1 MAGGDRM
8 AEERQREPSYAW
20 VVVGVMFFA
29 QAVALGVRGTIGLLV
44 NPWEAEFGWDR
55 AAVSLT
61 ASLGFV
67 VYGLAQ
73 AFSGRWADRTGPR
86 VIFATSVA
94 LLGVGTMAVSSIVTL
109 WQAYAIFGV
118 LIMLGIGGAS
128 SPTSAVAVARWFTAR
143 RGLALGIVGAGSAA
157 GQFVLVPVMATLI
170 GSLGWRAAFLWLGVG
185 ILAVA
190 LPIIVLLLRDDP
202 SQGSGQAG
210 AAASDVGSPMPMAE
224 ILRHANFWWLAL
236 SFFVCGV
243 TTSGL
248 IDTHFIPYAQDHH
261 VAAVTAATAF
271 GLLSLV
277 NMVFTT
283 LSGAVS
289 DRFGYTRLLGWIYAG
304 RAVTLVVPGVRAGSG
319 VAVRLRGGVRH
330 RGLLDGRPDHRAL
343 DGDLRSPLGGHGVRP
358 GRAEPPDRVRPGL
371 VRGRAGPR
379 PHREL
384 RGIHPRRS
392 GAVGRRGVHVVGD
405 LGVAGTG
412 PRGRARLTV
421 RP

>member
-1 MAGGDRM
+1 M

-86 VIFATSVA
+86 VIFATSIA
-94 LLGVGTMAVSSIVTL
+94 ILGVGTMAVSSIVTL

-202 SQGSGQAG
+202 SQGAG
-210 AAASDVGSPMPMAE
+210 RASAAASDVGSPMPMAE

-289 DRFGYTRLLGWIYAG
+289 DRLGYTRLLGWIYAG
-304 RAVTLVVPGVRAGSG
+304 RAVTLVFLVFARDPASLFVFAVAFGIVDFSTVAPTTALSTVIFGRRSAGT
-319 VAVRLRGGVRH
+319 VF
-330 RGLLDGRPDHRAL
+330 
-343 DGDLRSPLGGHGVRP
+343 
-358 GRAEPPDRVRPGL
+358 GL
-371 VRGRAGPR
+371 VALSHQIGSALGSYAGGLV
-379 PHREL
+379 HDL
-384 RGIHPRRS
+384 TGSYAGFILAGAALS
-392 GAVGRRGVHVVGD
+392 GA
-405 LGVAGTG
+405 AAFMSWAISES
-412 PRGRARLTV
+412 PAPV
-421 RP
+421 REAAPA

>member
-1 MAGGDRM
+1 
-8 AEERQREPSYAW
+8 
-20 VVVGVMFFA
+20 VVGVMFFA

-44 NPWEAEFGWDR
+44 QPWEAEFGWDR

-86 VIFATSVA
+86 AIFAASIA
-94 LLGVGTMAVSSIVTL
+94 ILGIGTLAVSSIVTL

-118 LIMLGIGGAS
+118 LVMLGIGGAS
-128 SPTSAVAVARWFTAR
+128 SPTSAVAVARWFTKG

-170 GSLGWRAAFLWLGVG
+170 GTLGWRAAFLWLGAG
-185 ILAVA
+185 ILIVA
-190 LPIIVLLLRDDP
+190 LPVVVLLLRDDP
-202 SQGSGQAG
+202 AHGAERASSTGSAAG
-210 AAASDVGSPMPMAE
+210 PPLPTAE

-248 IDTHFIPYAQDHH
+248 IDTHFIPYALDHH

-271 GLLSLV
+271 GVLSLV

-283 LSGAVS
+283 LSGAVA
-289 DRFGYTRLLGWIYAG
+289 DKVGFARLLGWIYAG
-304 RAVTLVVPGVRAGSG
+304 RAVVLGFLVFARDPASLFIFAVAFGIVDFSTVAPTTALSTVIFGRRSAGT
-319 VAVRLRGGVRH
+319 VF
-330 RGLLDGRPDHRAL
+330 
-343 DGDLRSPLGGHGVRP
+343 
-358 GRAEPPDRVRPGL
+358 GL
-371 VRGRAGPR
+371 VALSHQIGSALGSYAGGLVHDLTGSYAGFILAGAALSAAAAFMSWAISEAPA
-379 PHREL
+379 PLREAA
-384 RGIHPRRS
+384 P
-392 GAVGRRGVHVVGD
+392 A
-405 LGVAGTG
+405 
-412 PRGRARLTV
+412 
-421 RP
+421 

>member
-1 MAGGDRM
+1 M

-86 VIFATSVA
+86 VIFATSIA
-94 LLGVGTMAVSSIVTL
+94 ILGVGTMAVSSIVTL

-118 LIMLGIGGAS
+118 LVMLGIGGAS

-190 LPIIVLLLRDDP
+190 LPIVVLLLRDDA
-202 SQGSGQAG
+202 SQGVGRAG

-283 LSGAVS
+283 LSGAVA
-289 DRFGYTRLLGWIYAG
+289 DRLGYTRLLGWIYAG
-304 RAVTLVVPGVRAGSG
+304 RAVTLVFLVFARDPASLFVFAVAFGIVDFSTVAPTTALSTVIFGRRSAGT
-319 VAVRLRGGVRH
+319 VF
-330 RGLLDGRPDHRAL
+330 
-343 DGDLRSPLGGHGVRP
+343 
-358 GRAEPPDRVRPGL
+358 GL
-371 VRGRAGPR
+371 VALSHQIGSALGSYAGGLV
-379 PHREL
+379 HDL
-384 RGIHPRRS
+384 TGSYAGFILAGAALS
-392 GAVGRRGVHVVGD
+392 GA
-405 LGVAGTG
+405 AAFMSWAISES
-412 PRGRARLTV
+412 PAPV
-421 RP
+421 REAAPA

>member
-1 MAGGDRM
+1 M

-86 VIFATSVA
+86 VIFATSIA

-289 DRFGYTRLLGWIYAG
+289 DRLGYTRLLGWIYAG
-304 RAVTLVVPGVRAGSG
+304 RAVTLVFLVFARDPASLFVFAVAFGIVDFSTVAPTTALSTVIFGRRSAGT
-319 VAVRLRGGVRH
+319 VF
-330 RGLLDGRPDHRAL
+330 
-343 DGDLRSPLGGHGVRP
+343 
-358 GRAEPPDRVRPGL
+358 GL
-371 VRGRAGPR
+371 VALSHQIGSALGSYAGGLIHDLTGSYAGFILAGAALSSAAAFMSWAISESPA
-379 PHREL
+379 PIREAA
-384 RGIHPRRS
+384 P
-392 GAVGRRGVHVVGD
+392 A
-405 LGVAGTG
+405 
-412 PRGRARLTV
+412 
-421 RP
+421 

>member
-1 MAGGDRM
+1 M

-86 VIFATSVA
+86 VIFATSIA
-94 LLGVGTMAVSSIVTL
+94 ILGVGTMAVSSIVTL

-190 LPIIVLLLRDDP
+190 LPIVVLLLRDDA
-202 SQGSGQAG
+202 SQGVGRAG

-283 LSGAVS
+283 LSGAVA
-289 DRFGYTRLLGWIYAG
+289 DRLGYTRLLGWIYAG
-304 RAVTLVVPGVRAGSG
+304 RAVTLVFLVFARDPASLFVFAVAFGIVDFSTVAPTTALSTVIFGRRSAGT
-319 VAVRLRGGVRH
+319 VF
-330 RGLLDGRPDHRAL
+330 
-343 DGDLRSPLGGHGVRP
+343 
-358 GRAEPPDRVRPGL
+358 GL
-371 VRGRAGPR
+371 VALSHQIGSALGSYAGG
-379 PHREL
+379 L
-384 RGIHPRRS
+384 IHDLTGSYAGFILAGAALS
-392 GAVGRRGVHVVGD
+392 GA
-405 LGVAGTG
+405 AAFMSWAISES
-412 PRGRARLTV
+412 PAPV
-421 RP
+421 REAAPA

>member
-1 MAGGDRM
+1 M

-86 VIFATSVA
+86 VIFATSIA

-202 SQGSGQAG
+202 SQGAG
-210 AAASDVGSPMPMAE
+210 RASAAASDVGSPMPMAE

-289 DRFGYTRLLGWIYAG
+289 DRLGYTRLLGWIYAG
-304 RAVTLVVPGVRAGSG
+304 RAVTLVFLVFARDPASLFVFAVAFGIVDFSTVAPTTALSTVIFGRRSAGT
-319 VAVRLRGGVRH
+319 VF
-330 RGLLDGRPDHRAL
+330 
-343 DGDLRSPLGGHGVRP
+343 
-358 GRAEPPDRVRPGL
+358 GL
-371 VRGRAGPR
+371 VALSHQIGSALGSYAGGLV
-379 PHREL
+379 HDL
-384 RGIHPRRS
+384 TGSYAGFFLAGAALS
-392 GAVGRRGVHVVGD
+392 GA
-405 LGVAGTG
+405 AAFMSWAISES
-412 PRGRARLTV
+412 PAPV
-421 RP
+421 REAAPA

>member
-1 MAGGDRM
+1 M

-86 VIFATSVA
+86 VIFATSIA

-202 SQGSGQAG
+202 SQGAGRAG

-289 DRFGYTRLLGWIYAG
+289 DRLGYTRLLGWIYAG
-304 RAVTLVVPGVRAGSG
+304 RAVTLVFLVFARDPASLFVFAVAFGIVDFSTVAPTTALSTVIFGRRSAGT
-319 VAVRLRGGVRH
+319 VF
-330 RGLLDGRPDHRAL
+330 
-343 DGDLRSPLGGHGVRP
+343 
-358 GRAEPPDRVRPGL
+358 GL
-371 VRGRAGPR
+371 VALSHQIGSALGSYAGGLV
-379 PHREL
+379 HDL
-384 RGIHPRRS
+384 TGSYAGFILAGAALS
-392 GAVGRRGVHVVGD
+392 GA
-405 LGVAGTG
+405 AAFMSWAISES
-412 PRGRARLTV
+412 PAPV
-421 RP
+421 REAAPA

>member
-1 MAGGDRM
+1 M

-86 VIFATSVA
+86 VIFAASIA

-202 SQGSGQAG
+202 SQGAGRAG

-289 DRFGYTRLLGWIYAG
+289 DRLGYTRLLGWIYAG
-304 RAVTLVVPGVRAGSG
+304 RAVTLVFLVFARDPASLFVFAVAFGIVDFSTVAPTTALSTVIFGRRSAGT
-319 VAVRLRGGVRH
+319 VF
-330 RGLLDGRPDHRAL
+330 
-343 DGDLRSPLGGHGVRP
+343 
-358 GRAEPPDRVRPGL
+358 GL
-371 VRGRAGPR
+371 VALSHQIGSALGSYAGGLV
-379 PHREL
+379 HDL
-384 RGIHPRRS
+384 TGSYAGFILAGAALS
-392 GAVGRRGVHVVGD
+392 GA
-405 LGVAGTG
+405 AAFMSWAISES
-412 PRGRARLTV
+412 PAPV
-421 RP
+421 REAAPA

>member
-1 MAGGDRM
+1 M
-8 AEERQREPSYAW
+8 AEEREREPSYAW

-29 QAVALGVRGTIGLLV
+29 QAVALGVRGTIGLLIQ
-44 NPWEAEFGWDR
+44 PWEAEFGWDR

-86 VIFATSVA
+86 VIFAASIA

-128 SPTSAVAVARWFTAR
+128 SPTSAVAVARWFTTR

-157 GQFVLVPVMATLI
+157 GQFVLVPVMAGLI
-170 GSLGWRAAFLWLGVG
+170 GGLGWRAAFLWLGAG
-185 ILAVA
+185 ILVVA

-202 SQGSGQAG
+202 SQAAG
-210 AAASDVGSPMPMAE
+210 RASAAASDTGSPMPVAE

-271 GLLSLV
+271 GVLSLV

-289 DRFGYTRLLGWIYAG
+289 DRLGFARLLGWIYAG
-304 RAVTLVVPGVRAGSG
+304 RAVTLVFLVFARDPVSLFVFAVAFGIVDFSTVAPTTALATVIFGRRSAGT
-319 VAVRLRGGVRH
+319 VY
-330 RGLLDGRPDHRAL
+330 
-343 DGDLRSPLGGHGVRP
+343 
-358 GRAEPPDRVRPGL
+358 GL
-371 VRGRAGPR
+371 VALSHQIGSALGSYAGGLV
-379 PHREL
+379 HDVTGSYAGFIL
-384 RGIHPRRS
+384 AGAALS
-392 GAVGRRGVHVVGD
+392 GA
-405 LGVAGTG
+405 AAFMAWAISES
-412 PRGRARLTV
+412 PAPV
-421 RP
+421 REAAPA

>member
-1 MAGGDRM
+1 M

-86 VIFATSVA
+86 VIFAASIA

-170 GSLGWRAAFLWLGVG
+170 GSFGWRAAFLWLGVG

-202 SQGSGQAG
+202 SQGAG
-210 AAASDVGSPMPMAE
+210 RPSAAASDVGSPMPMAE
-224 ILRHANFWWLAL
+224 ILRHASFWWLAL

-304 RAVTLVVPGVRAGSG
+304 RAVTLVFLVFARDPASLFVFAVAFGIVDFSTVAPTTALSTVIFGRRSAGT
-319 VAVRLRGGVRH
+319 VF
-330 RGLLDGRPDHRAL
+330 
-343 DGDLRSPLGGHGVRP
+343 
-358 GRAEPPDRVRPGL
+358 GL
-371 VRGRAGPR
+371 VALSHQIGSALGSYAGGLV
-379 PHREL
+379 HDL
-384 RGIHPRRS
+384 TGSYAGFILAGAALS
-392 GAVGRRGVHVVGD
+392 GA
-405 LGVAGTG
+405 AAFMSWAISES
-412 PRGRARLTV
+412 PAPV
-421 RP
+421 REAAPA

>member
-1 MAGGDRM
+1 M

-202 SQGSGQAG
+202 SQGGGRAG

-224 ILRHANFWWLAL
+224 ILRHTNFWWLAL

-304 RAVTLVVPGVRAGSG
+304 RAVTLVFLVFARDPASLFVFAVAFGIVDFSTVAPTTALSTVIFGRRSAGT
-319 VAVRLRGGVRH
+319 VF
-330 RGLLDGRPDHRAL
+330 
-343 DGDLRSPLGGHGVRP
+343 
-358 GRAEPPDRVRPGL
+358 GL
-371 VRGRAGPR
+371 VALSHQIGSALGSYAGGLV
-379 PHREL
+379 HDL
-384 RGIHPRRS
+384 TGSYAGFILAGAALS
-392 GAVGRRGVHVVGD
+392 GA
-405 LGVAGTG
+405 AAFMSWAISES
-412 PRGRARLTV
+412 PAPV
-421 RP
+421 REAAPA

>member
-1 MAGGDRM
+1 M

-20 VVVGVMFFA
+20 VVVGVKFFA

-86 VIFATSVA
+86 VIFATSIA
-94 LLGVGTMAVSSIVTL
+94 ILGVGTMAVSSIVTL

-128 SPTSAVAVARWFTAR
+128 SPASAVAVARWFTGR

-202 SQGSGQAG
+202 SQSAG
-210 AAASDVGSPMPMAE
+210 RASAAASDVGSPMPMAE

-289 DRFGYTRLLGWIYAG
+289 DRLGYTRLLGWIYAG
-304 RAVTLVVPGVRAGSG
+304 RAVTLVFLVFARDPASLFVFAVAFGIVDFSTVAPTTALSTVIFGRRSAGT
-319 VAVRLRGGVRH
+319 VF
-330 RGLLDGRPDHRAL
+330 
-343 DGDLRSPLGGHGVRP
+343 
-358 GRAEPPDRVRPGL
+358 GL
-371 VRGRAGPR
+371 VALSHQIGSALGSYAGGLV
-379 PHREL
+379 HDL
-384 RGIHPRRS
+384 TGSYAGFILAGAALS
-392 GAVGRRGVHVVGD
+392 GA
-405 LGVAGTG
+405 AAFMSWAISES
-412 PRGRARLTV
+412 PAPV
-421 RP
+421 REAAPA

>member
-1 MAGGDRM
+1 M

-86 VIFATSVA
+86 VIFATSIA

-202 SQGSGQAG
+202 SQGVGRAS

-289 DRFGYTRLLGWIYAG
+289 DRLGYTRLLGWIYAG
-304 RAVTLVVPGVRAGSG
+304 RAVTLVFLVFARDPASLFVFAVAFGIVDFSTVAPTTALSTVIFGRRSAGT
-319 VAVRLRGGVRH
+319 VF
-330 RGLLDGRPDHRAL
+330 
-343 DGDLRSPLGGHGVRP
+343 
-358 GRAEPPDRVRPGL
+358 GL
-371 VRGRAGPR
+371 VALSHQIGSALGSYAGGLV
-379 PHREL
+379 HDL
-384 RGIHPRRS
+384 TGSYAGFILAGAALS
-392 GAVGRRGVHVVGD
+392 GA
-405 LGVAGTG
+405 AAFMSWAISES
-412 PRGRARLTV
+412 PAPV
-421 RP
+421 REAAPA

>member
-1 MAGGDRM
+1 M
-8 AEERQREPSYAW
+8 AEEREREPSYAW

-29 QAVALGVRGTIGLLV
+29 QAVALGVRGTIGLLIQ
-44 NPWEAEFGWDR
+44 PWEAEFGWDR

-86 VIFATSVA
+86 VIFAASIA

-128 SPTSAVAVARWFTAR
+128 SPTSAVAVARWFTTR

-157 GQFVLVPVMATLI
+157 GQFVLVPVMAGLI
-170 GSLGWRAAFLWLGVG
+170 GGFGWRAAFLWLGAG
-185 ILAVA
+185 ILVVA

-202 SQGSGQAG
+202 SQGAG
-210 AAASDVGSPMPMAE
+210 RASSAASDTGSPMPVAE

-271 GLLSLV
+271 GVLSLV

-289 DRFGYTRLLGWIYAG
+289 DRLGFARLLGWIYAG
-304 RAVTLVVPGVRAGSG
+304 RAVTLVFLVFARDPVSLFVFAVAFGIVDFSTVAPTTALSTVIFGRRSAGT
-319 VAVRLRGGVRH
+319 VY
-330 RGLLDGRPDHRAL
+330 
-343 DGDLRSPLGGHGVRP
+343 
-358 GRAEPPDRVRPGL
+358 GL
-371 VRGRAGPR
+371 VALSHQIGSALGSYAGGLV
-379 PHREL
+379 HDVTGSYAGFIL
-384 RGIHPRRS
+384 AGAALS
-392 GAVGRRGVHVVGD
+392 GAAAFMAWAISEAPAPLRE
-405 LGVAGTG
+405 AA
-412 PRGRARLTV
+412 PA
-421 RP
+421 